1 MDENITRRVKLSF
14 DRFDSGAHEDIV
26 KYLDWLQS
34 TLSDISKTLRKTVA
48 LMLSLMAAFVLVGPH
63 SEIDIGSLK
72 VTNSSLVIVFLP
84 VVISFLY
91 FQIIRDTIQLLA
103 RSRAFIVAFS
113 LWSPSAEEN
122 DLDALI
128 SPSRAAYWDLG
139 GTGRPVNTSWAEKF
153 GKYGQMGAAPVIGA
167 GVIGFQVFAYINL
180 HNSPTFKFT
189 YWLISA
195 IISGFFCGIAV
206 CQISAKIWE
215 DGPLPWRLPATAL
228 AYSRTVTARFRGKCK
243 LPAQDDIVK

>member
-1 MDENITRRVKLSF
+1 
-14 DRFDSGAHEDIV
+14 
-26 KYLDWLQS
+26 
-34 TLSDISKTLRKTVA
+34 
-48 LMLSLMAAFVLVGPH
+48 
-63 SEIDIGSLK
+63 
-72 VTNSSLVIVFLP
+72 
-84 VVISFLY
+84 
-91 FQIIRDTIQLLA
+91 
-103 RSRAFIVAFS
+103 
-113 LWSPSAEEN
+113 
-122 DLDALI
+122 
-128 SPSRAAYWDLG
+128 LG